1 VADGPFPWSGQPVR
15 IMNGSAAEFRRAL
28 RHAFGEAV
36 QGSADA
42 PEIGVGRTSL
52 RFALTELPAHRIGA
66 LQLPVLRV
74 EVSILSGS
82 DPEAAELLARV
93 DRATQRGGG

>member
-1 VADGPFPWSGQPVR
+1 VADGPFPWSGQSVR

-36 QGSADA
+36 RDSAGA
-42 PEIGVGRTSL
+42 PEVGVGGTCL
-52 RFALTELPAHRIGA
+52 RFTLTELPAQRIGA
-66 LQLPVLRV
+66 LQLPLLRV
-74 EVSILSGS
+74 EVSILSGT